1 MPDRFLINRQPLTD
15 AEFAA
20 RAGARPELHRFV
32 VAARAAVAR
41 QCRVRAELLYPED
54 LSKALMNLA
63 PDDWDDLFIQLAL
76 EEIIGQS
83 LATPLPLIHG
93 SRFFWWGKP
102 GPKSLGEWCVQ
113 VAECLQRQG
122 GA

>member
-63 PDDWDDLFIQLAL
+63 PDDWDDLFIQAAM
-76 EEIIGQS
+76 EEILVQP
-83 LATPLPLIHG
+83 LTAKLPLLHG
-93 SRFFWWGKP
+93 RRFLWWGKP
-102 GPKSLGEWCVQ
+102 GPESLGAWCVQ
-113 VAECLQRQG
+113 VAECLRQG
-122 GA
+122 E